1 MLQMAV
7 GQTEEIEGRLAAED
21 VVRQCSAAL
30 EGAAPQCGLV
40 LASHDLELHAF
51 LTALQD
57 LHPGLAIVGGTTVA
71 TMSSAAEYVE
81 GATTLTLFASDV
93 LDFRTG
99 VGTGVAD
106 DPEGAVNQA
115 LSTALEGSAKT
126 PALCIVIP
134 TVESLDPA
142 VLTDALARRAGKDV
156 VVWGG
161 GTTPDFPF
169 SVPWRGAAQFHGD
182 RVLSDSLPLIVVS
195 GPLKI
200 SLGVAHGWQPVG
212 RPATVTKAR
221 GDRIYEIDGKPITS
235 FYERYVGDAMQAGP
249 STPFQILDEESG
261 HQYLRAPI
269 AVEEDGSVLF
279 LGSVPEGATVQVTV
293 ASTTE
298 ILAAARSSLEQAV
311 ASFPEPAS
319 PEAVLVSSCAVRS
332 MLLGTNTGS
341 ELSIIRDLVGRGV
354 PVSGFYANGEIAPLG
369 RDSASRFHNE
379 TCCTLLLGT

>member
-1 MLQMAV
+1 MLKMAV
-7 GQTEEIEGRLAAED
+7 GQTEEIDGRLAAVD
-21 VVRQCSAAL
+21 VLRQCCAIL

-40 LASHDLELHAF
+40 LASHDLDVQEF
-51 LTALQD
+51 LTALRD

-71 TMSSAAEYVE
+71 AMSSAAEYVE

-99 VGTGVAD
+99 VGTGVAK
-106 DPEGAVNQA
+106 DPNAAVEQA
-115 LSTALEGSAKT
+115 LSMALGGSAKA
-126 PALCIVIP
+126 PSLCIVIP

-142 VLTDALARRAGKDV
+142 VLTDALTRRAGNGV
-156 VVWGG
+156 IVWGG

-182 RVLSDSLPLIVVS
+182 RVLRDSLPLIVVS

-212 RPATVTKAR
+212 RPAKVTKAR
-221 GDRIYEIDGKPITS
+221 GDRIYEIDGKPATS
-235 FYERYVGDAMQAGP
+235 FYERYVGDAMEAGP
-249 STPFQILDEESG
+249 STPFQILDEQSG

-293 ASTTE
+293 ASTAE
-298 ILAAARSSLEQAV
+298 ILDAARGSLAQAL
-311 ASFPEPAS
+311 ASFPAPGP
-319 PEAVLVSSCAVRS
+319 PEAVLISSCAVRS

-341 ELSIIRDLVGRGV
+341 ELDLIRDMVGCGV
-354 PVSGFYANGEIAPLG
+354 PVSGFYANGEIAPLS
-369 RDSASRFHNE
+369 RDGATRFHNE